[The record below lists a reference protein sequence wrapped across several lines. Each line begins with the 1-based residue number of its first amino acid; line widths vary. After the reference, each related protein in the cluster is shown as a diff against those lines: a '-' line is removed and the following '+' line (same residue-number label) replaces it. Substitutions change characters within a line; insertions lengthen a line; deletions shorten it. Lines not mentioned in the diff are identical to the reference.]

1 MLSLKDINVK
11 YSYKTVLTGV
21 SLDFEP
27 GKIYSLLGENGAGKS
42 TLAHV
47 LCGDIL
53 PTGGSI
59 YLNQKKLKIRKPKDA
74 IKNGIVCVHQRPLLA
89 PSLSIRDNLR
99 IGISHK
105 MTKRIPEFV
114 QNWLPGRELTE
125 EVRNLS
131 EVEVFNTSLTG
142 ALLKSP
148 NVLILD
154 EPPFLNKEKMRQ
166 LAESGLII
174 IIITHS
180 FKEAIEKSDEVIL
193 LKDGSLLEK
202 TPAAQITEEDIKEK
216 LFGLTK
222 TLTIPDFIEEKDI
235 SEDEVMRLREKTSGS
250 SPKMTKTANLKMTK
264 TASPKMTK
272 TASPKMT
279 EHSIGY
285 IPSDKTFRA
294 SNPNLTI
301 LQLCSA
307 YHTEKKQADLEEYSR
322 ELLKKADVNIKLY
335 EKALCLSGGM
345 LQRLILERE
354 LAENPQVLY
363 LFDPTHGLDVEATER
378 LYRRLEGLAKKGTKI
393 IIGKAE

>member
-1 MLSLKDINVK
+1 MLSLKDICVK

-21 SLDFEP
+21 SLDFEE

-47 LCGDIL
+47 LCGDIM
-53 PTGGSI
+53 PTSGSI

-74 IKNGIVCVHQRPLLA
+74 IRNGIVCVHQRPLLA
-89 PSLSIRDNLR
+89 PSLSIRDNLK

-105 MTKRIPEFV
+105 KLAEIPELTK
-114 QNWLPGRELTE
+114 NWLPGRD
-125 EVRNLS
+125 LS
-131 EVEVFNTSLTG
+131 EKVENLREEEAFNTSLTG

-148 NVLILD
+148 CLLILD
-154 EPPFLNKEKMRQ
+154 EPPFLDTHKIRE
-166 LAESGLII
+166 LAEKGLII

-180 FKEAIEKSDEVIL
+180 FKEAIEKSDQVIM
-193 LKDGSLLEK
+193 LKDGRLLEK
-202 TPAAQITEEDIKEK
+202 IPSSQITEEDIRQK

-222 TLTIPDFIEEKDI
+222 ELTPPDFIEEKDI
-235 SEDEVMRLREKTSGS
+235 TEEEVMKLREVISGS
-250 SPKMTKTANLKMTK
+250 SPKMTKV
-264 TASPKMTK
+264 ASPKMTG
-272 TASPKMT
+272 
-279 EHSIGY
+279 HSIGY

-301 LQLCSA
+301 FQLCTA
-307 YHTEKKQADLEEYSR
+307 YHTSLKQAVLIEYSKA
-322 ELLKKADVNIKLY
+322 LLKKADVNIKLH

-354 LAENPQVLY
+354 LAENPEELY
-363 LFDPTHGLDVEATER
+363 LFDPTHGLDLEATER
-378 LYRRLEGLAKKGTKI
+378 LYTRLEGLAKKGTKI

>member
-1 MLSLKDINVK
+1 MLSLKDICVK

-27 GKIYSLLGENGAGKS
+27 GKNYSLLGENGAGKS

-53 PTGGSI
+53 PSSGSI
-59 YLNQKKLKIRKPKDA
+59 YLNDKKLKIRKPKDA

-105 MTKRIPEFV
+105 MTKMIPEITKI
-114 QNWLPGRELTE
+114 WLPGRELSE
-125 EVRNLS
+125 PVKNLN
-131 EVEVFNTSLTG
+131 EQETFMASLAG

-148 NVLILD
+148 YLLILD
-154 EPPFLNKEKMRQ
+154 EPPFLEKEKIRQ
-166 LAESGLII
+166 LTQTGLTI

-180 FKEAIEKSDEVIL
+180 FKEAIEKSDQVIL
-193 LKDGSLLEK
+193 LKDGKLLEK
-202 TPAAQITEEDIKEK
+202 TPASQITEEDIKEK

-222 TLTIPDFIEEKDI
+222 TIATPDFIEEKDI
-235 SEDEVMRLREKTSGS
+235 SEEEVLKKREQTQG
-250 SPKMTKTANLKMTK
+250 
-264 TASPKMTK
+264 
-272 TASPKMT
+272 
-279 EHSIGY
+279 IGY

-294 SNPNLTI
+294 SNPQLTVF
-301 LQLCSA
+301 QLCSA
-307 YHTEKKQADLEEYSR
+307 YHTKEKQAYLEKYSL

-354 LAENPQVLY
+354 LAENPEELY
-363 LFDPTHGLDVEATER
+363 LFDPTHGLDLEATEKLYSR
-378 LYRRLEGLAKKGTKI
+378 LQGLAKKGTKI

>member
-1 MLSLKDINVK
+1 MPSHSVMLKLIDIHVQ

-21 SLDFEP
+21 SLEFEE

-47 LCGDIL
+47 ICGDIE
-53 PTGGSI
+53 PTSGSI

-74 IKNGIVCVHQRPLLA
+74 IKSGIVCVHQRPLLS
-89 PSLSIRDNLR
+89 PSLSIRDNLK

-105 MTKRIPEFV
+105 KLAEIPELTKK
-114 QNWLPGRELTE
+114 WLPGRDLSEKVE
-125 EVRNLS
+125 NLS
-131 EVEVFNTSLTG
+131 EEEAFNTSLTG

-148 NVLILD
+148 CLLILD
-154 EPPFLNKEKMRQ
+154 EPPFLDTHKIRE
-166 LAESGLII
+166 LAEKGLII

-180 FKEAIEKSDEVIL
+180 FKEAIEKSDQVIM
-193 LKDGSLLEK
+193 LKDGRLLEK
-202 TPAAQITEEDIKEK
+202 IPSSQITEEDIRQK

-222 TLTIPDFIEEKDI
+222 ELTTPDFIEEKEI
-235 SEDEVMRLREKTSGS
+235 TEEEVMKLREGISGS
-250 SPKMTKTANLKMTK
+250 SPKMTG
-264 TASPKMTK
+264 
-272 TASPKMT
+272 
-279 EHSIGY
+279 HSIGY

-301 LQLCSA
+301 FQLCTA
-307 YHTEKKQADLEEYSR
+307 YHTSLKQTVLIEYSKA
-322 ELLKKADVNIKLY
+322 LLKKADANIKLY

-354 LAENPQVLY
+354 LAENPEELY
-363 LFDPTHGLDVEATER
+363 LFDPTHGLDLEATER
-378 LYRRLEGLAKKGTKI
+378 LYTRLEGLAKKGTKI

>member
-154 EPPFLNKEKMRQ
+154 EPPFLNKEKIRK
-166 LAESGLII
+166 LADSGLII

-235 SEDEVMRLREKTSGS
+235 SEDEVMRLREKISGS
-250 SPKMTKTANLKMTK
+250 
-264 TASPKMTK
+264 
-272 TASPKMT
+272 SPKMT

-354 LAENPQVLY
+354 LAENPEELY